1 MNSEEGPST
10 SFASSVAIASGK
22 GGVGKSTVAVNVAT
36 VLAKDGAA
44 VGLLDAD
51 VYGPNCH
58 IMLGVDKLPPPRGKT
73 IIPAVA
79 HGIKLVSMGL
89 LVGAQQPLAWRG
101 PMLHS
106 AIRQFVQDVDW
117 GDLDF
122 LIVDLPPGTGDAQLS
137 VAQTLSLTGGF
148 IVTLPQAVS
157 VADARRGLELFRQ
170 LQVPVLGVIENMSYL
185 SMPDGSQVDVF
196 GQGGGS
202 RLAKD
207 ADVTFVGQI
216 PLDPKVRVGGDT
228 GEPIVVA
235 HPESESAA
243 ALRQIAVTVCE
254 KVVAQS
260 REQQVD
266 SIPIEVIE

>member
-1 MNSEEGPST
+1 MNAAADPS
-10 SFASSVAIASGK
+10 ARIKCSVAIASGK
-22 GGVGKSTVAVNVAT
+22 GGVGKSTVAVNVAV
-36 VLAKDGAA
+36 VLAQDGAS

-73 IIPAVA
+73 MIPAVA
-79 HGIKLVSMGL
+79 HGVNVISMGL
-89 LVGAQQPLAWRG
+89 LVGPHQPLAWRG

-106 AIRQFVQDVDW
+106 AIRQFVDDVEW

-137 VAQTLSLTGGF
+137 VAQTISLSGGF

-157 VADARRGLELFRQ
+157 LADARRGLELFRQ

-185 SMPDGSQVDVF
+185 STPDGLRVDVF
-196 GQGGGS
+196 GQGGGQ
-202 RLAKD
+202 RLAED
-207 ADVTFVGQI
+207 TSVAFLGQI
-216 PLDPKVRVGGDT
+216 PLDPAVRIGGDEGT
-228 GEPIVVA
+228 PIVVA
-235 HPESESAA
+235 APDSESGM
-243 ALRQIAVTVCE
+243 ALRNIATTIAE
-254 KVVAQS
+254 KSRAQS
-260 REQQVD
+260 QEQPT

>member
-137 VAQTLSLTGGF
+137 VAQTLSLTGAF

-157 VADARRGLELFRQ
+157 VADARRGLELFR
-170 LQVPVLGVIENMSYL
+170 
-185 SMPDGSQVDVF
+185 
-196 GQGGGS
+196 
-202 RLAKD
+202 
-207 ADVTFVGQI
+207 
-216 PLDPKVRVGGDT
+216 
-228 GEPIVVA
+228 
-235 HPESESAA
+235 
-243 ALRQIAVTVCE
+243 
-254 KVVAQS
+254 
-260 REQQVD
+260 
-266 SIPIEVIE
+266 

>member
-1 MNSEEGPST
+1 MNSEADPST

-36 VLAKDGAA
+36 LLAQDGAT

-79 HGIKLVSMGL
+79 HGVKIVSMGL

-137 VAQTLSLTGGF
+137 VAQTISLTGGF

-202 RLAKD
+202 RLAED
-207 ADVTFVGQI
+207 AGVTFVGQI
-216 PLDPKVRVGGDT
+216 PLDPEVRVGGDT
-228 GEPIVVA
+228 GVPIVVA
-235 HPESESAA
+235 HPESKSAV
-243 ALRQIAVTVCE
+243 ALRQIAVTLCE
-254 KVVAQS
+254 KVAAQS
-260 REQQVD
+260 REQQGD

>member
-1 MNSEEGPST
+1 MNSEAAPST
-10 SFASSVAIASGK
+10 QFSCSVAIASGK
-22 GGVGKSTVAVNVAT
+22 GGVGKSTVAVNVAI
-36 VLAKDGAA
+36 VLAQDGAA

-73 IIPAVA
+73 MIPAVA
-79 HGIKLVSMGL
+79 HGVKVVSMGL
-89 LVGAQQPLAWRG
+89 LVGAAQPLAWRG

-106 AIRQFVQDVDW
+106 AIRQFVDDVDW

-137 VAQTLSLTGGF
+137 VAQTLSLSGGF

-157 VADARRGLELFRQ
+157 LADARRGLELFRQ

-196 GQGGGS
+196 GQGGGE
-202 RLAKD
+202 RLAED
-207 ADVTFVGQI
+207 AGVAFVGQI
-216 PLDPKVRVGGDT
+216 PLDPAVRVGGDAGT
-228 GEPIVVA
+228 PIVVTQ
-235 HPESESAA
+235 PESEAA
-243 ALRQIAVTVCE
+243 MALRNIAATVAE
-254 KVVAQS
+254 KATGEA
-260 REQQVD
+260 REQQAA
-266 SIPIEVIE
+266 SIPIEVID

>member
-1 MNSEEGPST
+1 MDAEAGPSARFT
-10 SFASSVAIASGK
+10 CSVAIASGK
-22 GGVGKSTVAVNVAT
+22 GGVGKSTVAVNVAV
-36 VLAKDGAA
+36 VLAQEGAS

-73 IIPAVA
+73 MIPAVA
-79 HGIKLVSMGL
+79 HGVNLISMGL
-89 LVGAQQPLAWRG
+89 LVDPQKPLAWRG

-106 AIRQFVQDVDW
+106 AIRQFVDDVDW
-117 GDLDF
+117 GELDF

-137 VAQTLSLTGGF
+137 VAQTLSLTGAF

>member
-1 MNSEEGPST
+1 MNSEAAPST
-10 SFASSVAIASGK
+10 QFSCSVAIASGK
-22 GGVGKSTVAVNVAT
+22 GGVGKSTVAVNVAI
-36 VLAKDGAA
+36 VLAQDGAA

-73 IIPAVA
+73 MIPAVA
-79 HGIKLVSMGL
+79 HGVKVVSMGL
-89 LVGAQQPLAWRG
+89 LVGAAQPLAWRG

-106 AIRQFVQDVDW
+106 AIRQFVDDVDW

-137 VAQTLSLTGGF
+137 VAQTLSLSGGF

-157 VADARRGLELFRQ
+157 LADARRGLELFRQ

-185 SMPDGSQVDVF
+185 SMPDGSQMDVF
-196 GQGGGS
+196 GRGGGEQ
-202 RLAKD
+202 LAED
-207 ADVTFVGQI
+207 AGVAFVGQI
-216 PLDPKVRVGGDT
+216 PLDPAVRVGGDA
-228 GEPIVVA
+228 GAPIVVA
-235 HPESESAA
+235 QPESEPAA
-243 ALRQIAVTVCE
+243 ALRKIAATIAE
-254 KVVAQS
+254 KAGAQS
-260 REQQVD
+260 RQRQAD